1 MQTEITLHADCI
13 EFVEQNYKKSHACLR
28 SGEDP
33 KNEITV
39 QASTHGNS
47 TLHVCEPVNG
57 RAGRDDV

>member
-1 MQTEITLHADCI
+1 MQTEIALHADCI

-47 TLHVCEPVNG
+47 TPSCM
-57 RAGRDDV
+57 